1 MIAQPP
7 SVRRSCRLMRH
18 RLLRLIAALAL
29 AAVVGLGGGVTLG
42 HATTTT
48 PAGAKY
54 DYDSLAAFS
63 HRASKSPL
71 RLVVSPAPLSA
82 RVGGVVTPIRSATR
96 IGVAAEAAAGRG
108 SAALDSNVLIR
119 GLDNG
124 ELGAV
129 DKALAGRLPN
139 VSPTAASEYLA
150 RDSQEALNQFLSERG
165 GSIGLAGTQEGAAAL
180 QAQAAGLGRALGL
193 NDALIAHSAMQE
205 GIPLITGDQ
214 QLLRFLNAIGYPAE
228 GF

>member
-1 MIAQPP
+1 MLMNRTPAL
-7 SVRRSCRLMRH
+7 VRA
-18 RLLRLIAALAL
+18 LIVSL
-29 AAVVGLGGGVTLG
+29 AAVLVILATASSVPSDGSSPIGTYHYDNALNNAPASPVGMSPPSATARVLGGEREVT
-42 HATTTT
+42 HSAE
-48 PAGAKY
+48 PSAG
-54 DYDSLAAFS
+54 
-63 HRASKSPL
+63 
-71 RLVVSPAPLSA
+71 RLVV
-82 RVGGVVTPIRSATR
+82 
-96 IGVAAEAAAGRG
+96 AAETAGGTG
-108 SAALDSNVLIR
+108 SAALDTNVLIR

-139 VSPTAASEYLA
+139 VSPTAASEYLV
-150 RDSQEALNQFLSERG
+150 RGSQETLDQFLAERG

-205 GIPLITGDQ
+205 GIPLITGDS